1 MEKVLDLNASVHT
14 LCEKHPELP
23 SILQAIGFTD
33 ITKPGM
39 LNTAGRFMTLP
50 KGAAVKKIPVEMVL
64 NCLREA
70 GYKIADED

>member
-1 MEKVLDLNASVHT
+1 MEKVLDLNDSVHT
-14 LCEKHPELP
+14 LCEKHPELS

>member
-14 LCEKHPELP
+14 LCEKHPELS

>member
-1 MEKVLDLNASVHT
+1 MEKVLDLNDSVHT

-39 LNTAGRFMTLP
+39 MNTAGRFMTLP
-50 KGAAVKKIPVEMVL
+50 KGAAMKKIPMEMVL

-70 GYKIADED
+70 GYKIVDED